1 MKRKIKLLNLLVW
14 YKNLYESLAKQK
26 FSLCQ
31 QAIEELRKRREKVSK
46 EIVEGYQRINKK
58 RVFRGEEI
66 VDFFTELQN
75 LTEIKDKIEVELIHK
90 EKEREQLFEVLKGRY
105 RERRLV
111 EILRDKI
118 ESLWE
123 REEERRF
130 LNEMNELVL
139 LLRAHREKE
148 NI

>member
-14 YKNLYESLAKQK
+14 YKNLYENLAKQE

-31 QAIEELRKRREKVSK
+31 QAIEELKKRREEVNE

-66 VDFFTELQN
+66 VNYFTELQN
-75 LTEIKDKIEVELIHK
+75 LREIKDKIEVELIHK
-90 EKEREQLFEVLKGRY
+90 EREREHLFEVLKGRY

-118 ESLWE
+118 EGLWE

-139 LLRAHREKE
+139 LLRTHREKE